1 MEKYRIP
8 FTIEVYNRDVKAN
21 KVAKLV
27 TRGGRVRKIYNILDE
42 DYDYPIIVK
51 DSKQN
56 TYYDKN
62 GRYSISGIDH
72 IEDLFIEYEDI
83 PKGTPVIFK
92 YNTSST
98 WRVGHYHADS
108 IVSIPIIPDYIMMS
122 SIEIIP
128 VNEFDFIN
136 LCRLK

>member
-1 MEKYRIP
+1 MEKYKIP

-27 TRGGRVRKIYNILDE
+27 TRGGRVKKIYNILDE
-42 DYDYPIIVK
+42 DYDYPIVVK
-51 DSKQN
+51 GSKQN
-56 TYYDKN
+56 IYYDKN

-72 IEDLFIEYEDI
+72 IEDLFIEYKDI

-92 YNTSST
+92 SSISST
-98 WRVGHYHADS
+98 WRVGHYHAENL
-108 IVSIPIIPDYIMMS
+108 VSIPVIPDYIIMS
-122 SIEIIP
+122 AAEIIA
-128 VNEFDFIN
+128 VDEFDFIN

>member
-51 DSKQN
+51 GSKQN
-56 TYYDKN
+56 IYYDKN
-62 GRYSISGIDH
+62 GRYSISCADH

-92 YNTSST
+92 SSISSI
-98 WRVGHYHADS
+98 WRVGHYHAES
-108 IVSIPIIPDYIMMS
+108 LVSIPVIPDYMS
-122 SIEIIP
+122 AAEIIP
-128 VNEFDFIN
+128 VTEFDFIN
-136 LCRLK
+136 LCKLK